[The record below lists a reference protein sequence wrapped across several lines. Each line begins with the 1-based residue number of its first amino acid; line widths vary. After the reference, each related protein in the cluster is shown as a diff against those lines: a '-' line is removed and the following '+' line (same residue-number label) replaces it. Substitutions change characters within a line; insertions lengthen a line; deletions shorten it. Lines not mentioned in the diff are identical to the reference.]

1 MINLLI
7 IFFGILLFIFSIWF
21 AHKGFLKILEYGNF
35 IFKPLRPLFD
45 YYNSFTKGNFL
56 ILVEGLIAAVIGYAI
71 YFGLMFLPWLICYYL
86 FNFLQ

>member
-1 MINLLI
+1 MIDLLI
-7 IFFGILLFIFSIWF
+7 TFFGILLLIFSIWF
-21 AHKGFLKILEYGNF
+21 AHNGFLKILEYGDF
-35 IFKPLRPLFD
+35 IFKPLMPLYD
-45 YYNSFTKGNFL
+45 YYNNFRKSDFL